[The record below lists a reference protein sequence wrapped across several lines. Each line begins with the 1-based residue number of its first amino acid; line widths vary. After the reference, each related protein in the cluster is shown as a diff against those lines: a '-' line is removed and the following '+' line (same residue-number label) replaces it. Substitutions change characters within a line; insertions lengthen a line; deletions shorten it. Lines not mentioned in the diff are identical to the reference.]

1 MKNPARAGFSLVEV
15 TISLGIAGFCLVVLL
30 GLLPIGLKSN
40 QAAIQ
45 QTLGNNILSSVAAD
59 LKTSPRGAATN
70 SPLFQIPIPAN
81 PVNAATSQTL
91 FFTGEGQTNTQA
103 QARFRLTVTFSTNG
117 PGARTATLA
126 NVKISWPA
134 AAAVANASG
143 TAETFVALD
152 RN

>member
-1 MKNPARAGFSLVEV
+1 M
-15 TISLGIAGFCLVVLL
+15 TIALGIAGFCLVVLL

-59 LKTSPRGAATN
+59 LKTTPPTSPRGAATN
-70 SPLFQIPIPAN
+70 SPQFGIPIPAN